1 MKKSQLRKI
10 IKEVIKEQ
18 LATPN
23 KTTSLPPK
31 VPCPYWSEATE
42 LGLNT
47 GSKSQME
54 IVFNNWQDPI
64 SVGYTDAEYFHDMI
78 CAENDPVHGPGVCQS
93 HADGTIGFI
102 SLIAY
107 CGCCDNFP
115 SIFNTGYGGGTATPN
130 KKLPSKNI
138 KK

>member
-78 CAENDPVHGPGVCQS
+78 CAENHPVHGPGVCQS
-93 HADGTIGFI
+93 HADGII
-102 SLIAY
+102 DYIPLVAY

-115 SIFNTGYGGGTATPN
+115 DIFY
-130 KKLPSKNI
+130 S
-138 KK
+138 